1 MKNSNLYVN
10 VSVANIYS
18 GATFTSEVVTQALLG
33 ESLEVLKIE
42 GEWAFVKQWDNYKGW
57 IKQFFTVKPNSEFM
71 ERIDGDSKII
81 VGDLFGVVRKEP
93 NSSSTI
99 VRDLVYGNDLPILE
113 NTNGWSRVFL
123 PDGEKGWT
131 SVKPQAASTGDI
143 RHYLVQEASR
153 FLGIQYF
160 WGGKSPKGFDCSGFV
175 QTVMKSAGI
184 HLPRDTHLQADYI
197 KLELIPFENRE
208 KGDLIFFS
216 NNEER
221 VRHVAMSIGGE
232 RFIHCSGFVKINS
245 FDKDDRLYNNELCKT
260 VTSVKSIK
268 RWCN

>member
-18 GATFTSEVVTQALLG
+18 GATFTSEVVTQTLLG

-57 IKQFFTVKPNSEFM
+57 INQFFTVTPDRKFV
-71 ERIDGDSKII
+71 ERIEGNSKMI

-99 VRDLVYGNDLPILE
+99 MRDLVYGNNLPILE
-113 NTNGWSRVFL
+113 NKNEWMQVLL

-131 SVKPQAASTGDI
+131 SVKPQDFSVNDM

-160 WGGKSPKGFDCSGFV
+160 WGGKSPKGFDCSGFL
-175 QTVMKSAGI
+175 QTVMKSGGI
-184 HLPRDTHLQADYI
+184 HLPRDTQMQEDCV
-197 KLELIPFENRE
+197 KLESIPYEKHQ

-221 VRHVAMSIGGE
+221 VIHVAMSMGGE

-245 FDKDDRLYNNELCKT
+245 FDKDDRLYNDELSNT

-268 RWCN
+268 RWCH